1 MHQLQ
6 LLSKDNIGGLYMW
19 NRTWYGISYFEEFAE
34 SSNGSIE
41 GHFQFFAYPEFSVE
55 RELIEKCTFDPT
67 HILTNMHAH
76 ICKKGFQHVR
86 AEAFLEV
93 SERNNDL
100 LSRALLTEEVD
111 KQNLEVALHIF
122 REDVEED
129 IKKNGDGKNCAFSR
143 CAEKMVLGFWWK
155 RNHTWG

>member
-1 MHQLQ
+1 
-6 LLSKDNIGGLYMW
+6 
-19 NRTWYGISYFEEFAE
+19 
-34 SSNGSIE
+34 
-41 GHFQFFAYPEFSVE
+41 
-55 RELIEKCTFDPT
+55 
-67 HILTNMHAH
+67 MHAH

-111 KQNLEVALHIF
+111 KQNFEVALHIF

-129 IKKNGDGKNCAFSR
+129 IKKNGDGKNCAFYR
-143 CAEKMVLGFWWK
+143 CVEKMVLGF
-155 RNHTWG
+155 